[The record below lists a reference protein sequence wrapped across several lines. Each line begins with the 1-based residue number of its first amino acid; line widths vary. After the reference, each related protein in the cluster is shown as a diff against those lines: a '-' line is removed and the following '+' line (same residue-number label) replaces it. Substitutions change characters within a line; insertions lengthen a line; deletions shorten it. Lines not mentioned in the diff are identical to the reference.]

1 MTIGVGKEEGGLY
14 YLLQDLVSVFP
25 FHSTSNNA
33 VINSVVLL
41 SNSVLF
47 NTVVPSVLSN
57 NVVSSEFSDQS
68 EANSIWHYRLGHLSD
83 IPLKMLSSVIPHFTH
98 ESNKSCNI
106 CPLAKQHKLSF
117 PHSEHISQHSFDLIQ
132 CDLWGPFST
141 KSISGSSYFLTIVDD
156 HSRFT
161 WIHLLQ
167 HKSQTRTH
175 IQNFF
180 TMVET
185 QFNSKIK
192 CLRSDNGV
200 EFNMA
205 DFYSSKGTLHQLSC
219 VETPQQNSVVE
230 RKHQHILNVT
240 RSLRFQSHL
249 PLHFWGDCALTAV
262 HLINRIPTSILANK
276 SLYEVLFSVQPA
288 YFHLRVF
295 GCLCYVNTLSRNRH
309 KFDARAK
316 PCIFLGYPASVKGYK
331 IYDLQSKSVFVSRDV
346 KFHETI
352 FPFALHSPDQQVS
365 TQTFNTLV
373 CSFTYSGCCSI
384 FFFIYS
390 IHFYS

>member
-1 MTIGVGKEEGGLY
+1 MICTVSLFTSITSVVSRTVKLPNGQFASVTHIGTVRISESFLLTDVLCIPSFSFNLISVSKLIKMMHCCFIFLSNFCFIQHLTRWMTIGVGKEEGGLY

-57 NVVSSEFSDQS
+57 NVVSFEFSDQS
-68 EANSIWHYRLGHLSD
+68 VANSIWHYRLGHLSD

-98 ESNKSCNI
+98 ESNKSCSI

-117 PHSEHISQHSFDLIQ
+117 PHSEHISQHSFDLIH

-141 KSISGSSYFLTIVDD
+141 KSISGSSYFLTIIDD
-156 HSRFT
+156 HYHFI

-167 HKSQTRTH
+167 HKSQTITH
-175 IQNFF
+175 IHNFF

-185 QFNSKIK
+185 QFHSKIK

-205 DFYSSKGTLHQLSC
+205 DFYSSKGTFHQLSC
-219 VETPQQNSVVE
+219 VEIPQQNSIVE
-230 RKHQHILNVT
+230 RKH
-240 RSLRFQSHL
+240 
-249 PLHFWGDCALTAV
+249 
-262 HLINRIPTSILANK
+262 
-276 SLYEVLFSVQPA
+276 
-288 YFHLRVF
+288 
-295 GCLCYVNTLSRNRH
+295 
-309 KFDARAK
+309 
-316 PCIFLGYPASVKGYK
+316 
-331 IYDLQSKSVFVSRDV
+331 
-346 KFHETI
+346 
-352 FPFALHSPDQQVS
+352 
-365 TQTFNTLV
+365 
-373 CSFTYSGCCSI
+373 
-384 FFFIYS
+384 
-390 IHFYS
+390 